1 MARRKSSK
9 KTLAQQ
15 VVGLAA
21 VGLPAPAR
29 DVVAS
34 RWGSRLVLVLV
45 PILLASGVL
54 SIYWVNGV
62 PQVSINKDR
71 AVEVGKEVQQEAFRA
86 AESLRDGVQD
96 RRGRW

>member
-9 KTLAQQ
+9 KTLSQQ

-21 VGLPAPAR
+21 VGLPAPVR

-71 AVEVGKEVQQEAFRA
+71 AVEVGKEVQQEAFCA